1 MEFDIEENLKKLPK
15 KPGVYIMHAEND
27 EIIYVGKAVNLF
39 NRVHSYFRATKKSAK
54 IEKMVTHI
62 NYFEYI
68 VTDSELEAL
77 VLECNLIKEH
87 RPQYNTMLRDDKS
100 YPYIKVTVNE
110 EYPRILFARKPHG
123 DTGASKTKARLYG
136 PYTSSYSVR
145 ETIELINKIY
155 QLRTCNR
162 VLPRDT
168 DKERPCLNYQIHQCQ
183 APCRS
188 GCTNAEKYNEGVRG
202 ALDFLEGNYKPIL
215 NMLEE
220 NMLKASEE
228 LRFEDAAGYRDLLN
242 SVKDV
247 AQKQKI
253 TSSDGADRDVIAMAR
268 NEKNAV
274 VAIFFV
280 RDGRIIGRDHFY
292 MTETAGTGD
301 ADILGSF
308 LKQFYTGTPF
318 IPPQIM
324 IEKEIEDR
332 EVAEEWLSDKRG
344 SKVSILIPRRGIKEK
359 LVELAKKNAEIVLT
373 TDSEKLEREEIRTT
387 RAAQGIADLI
397 GLDNA
402 VRIESYDISNISGFE
417 SVGSMVVFE
426 NGRPRRS
433 DYRKFR
439 IKTVVGPDD
448 YASMNEV
455 LTRRFTRLKNAESV
469 EGAEKTEDS
478 FTRYPDLILM
488 DGGRGQVNIALE
500 VLEKLGLDIP
510 VAGMVKDDRHRTRGI
525 YYNNVEQPIDTHSES
540 FHLITRIQDETHR
553 FAITYHRNLRSN
565 AQIHSILDDI
575 QGIGD
580 KRRKALMKEFGSI
593 EAVAEATDEEL
604 AAAPGMNARAAKAVR
619 DFFEARKKGNIMR
632 DETPYEPASEP
643 GEDS

>member
-1 MEFDIEENLKKLPK
+1 
-15 KPGVYIMHAEND
+15 MHAEND

-123 DTGASKTKARLYG
+123 DTGASKTKAKLYG

-359 LVELAKKNAEIVLT
+359 LVELTKKNAEIVLT

-439 IKTVVGPDD
+439 IKTVVGPND

-455 LTRRFTRLKNAESV
+455 LTRRFTRLKNAGGSEDM
-469 EGAEKTEDS
+469 EDS
-478 FTRYPDLILM
+478 FTRYPNLILM

-500 VLEKLGLDIP
+500 VLEKLGLSIP
-510 VAGMVKDDRHRTRGI
+510 VAGMVKDDHHRTRGI

-565 AQIHSILDDI
+565 AQVHSILDDI

-593 EAVAEATDEEL
+593 EAVAEATREEL
-604 AAAPGMNARAAKAVR
+604 AAAPGMNARAAGAVK
-619 DFFEARKKGNIMR
+619 DFFEARKNGNIMR
-632 DETPYEPASEP
+632 DETMYTA
-643 GEDS
+643 GEDPGTNS

>member
-123 DTGASKTKARLYG
+123 DTGASKTKAKLYG

-359 LVELAKKNAEIVLT
+359 LVELTKKNAEIVLT

-439 IKTVVGPDD
+439 IKTVVGPND

-455 LTRRFTRLKNAESV
+455 LTRRFTRLKNAGGSEDM
-469 EGAEKTEDS
+469 EDS
-478 FTRYPDLILM
+478 FTRYPNLILM

-500 VLEKLGLDIP
+500 VLEKLGLSIP
-510 VAGMVKDDRHRTRGI
+510 VAGMVKDDHHRTRGI

-565 AQIHSILDDI
+565 AQVHSILDDI

-593 EAVAEATDEEL
+593 EAVAEATREEL
-604 AAAPGMNARAAKAVR
+604 AAAPGMNARAAGAVK
-619 DFFEARKKGNIMR
+619 DFFEARKNGNIMR
-632 DETPYEPASEP
+632 DETMYTA
-643 GEDS
+643 GEDPGTNS

>member
-15 KPGVYIMHAEND
+15 KPGVYIMHAKND
-27 EIIYVGKAVNLF
+27 EIIYVGKAINLF

-54 IEKMVTHI
+54 IEKMVSHI

-123 DTGASKTKARLYG
+123 DTGAAKTKAKLYG

-162 VLPRDT
+162 VLPRDI

-228 LRFEDAAGYRDLLN
+228 LRFEDAASYRDLLN
-242 SVKDV
+242 SVRDV

-324 IEKEIEDR
+324 VEQEIEDR
-332 EVAEEWLSDKRG
+332 EVAEEWLSEKRG
-344 SKVSILIPRRGIKEK
+344 SKVSILVPRRGIKEK
-359 LVELAKKNAEIVLT
+359 LVELTKKNAEIVLT
-373 TDSEKLEREEIRTT
+373 TDSEKLEREEQRTT

-455 LTRRFTRLKNAESV
+455 LTRRFTRLKNAEGS
-469 EGAEKTEDS
+469 EKTEDS

>member
-1 MEFDIEENLKKLPK
+1 
-15 KPGVYIMHAEND
+15 MHAEND

-123 DTGASKTKARLYG
+123 DTGASKTKAKLYG

-359 LVELAKKNAEIVLT
+359 LVELTKKNAEIVLT

-439 IKTVVGPDD
+439 IKTVVGPND

-455 LTRRFTRLKNAESV
+455 LTRRFTRLKNAGGSEDM
-469 EGAEKTEDS
+469 EDS

-500 VLEKLGLDIP
+500 VLEKLGLSIP
-510 VAGMVKDDRHRTRGI
+510 VAGMVKDDHHRTRGI

-565 AQIHSILDDI
+565 AQVHSILDDI

-593 EAVAEATDEEL
+593 EAVAEATREEL
-604 AAAPGMNARAAKAVR
+604 AAAPGMNARAAGAVK
-619 DFFEARKKGNIMR
+619 DFFEARKNSNIMR
-632 DETPYEPASEP
+632 DETLYTA
-643 GEDS
+643 GEDPGTNS

>member
-15 KPGVYIMHAEND
+15 KPGVYIMHAKND
-27 EIIYVGKAVNLF
+27 EIIYVGKAINLF

-54 IEKMVTHI
+54 IEKMVSHI

-123 DTGASKTKARLYG
+123 DTGAAKTKAKLYG

-162 VLPRDT
+162 VLPRDI

-202 ALDFLEGNYKPIL
+202 ALDFLEGNYRPIL

-228 LRFEDAAGYRDLLN
+228 LRFEDAASYRDLLN
-242 SVKDV
+242 SVRDV

-324 IEKEIEDR
+324 VEQEIEDR
-332 EVAEEWLSDKRG
+332 EVAEEWLSEKRG
-344 SKVSILIPRRGIKEK
+344 SKVSILVPRRGIKEK
-359 LVELAKKNAEIVLT
+359 LVELTKKNAEIVLT
-373 TDSEKLEREEIRTT
+373 TDSEKLEREEQRTT

-455 LTRRFTRLKNAESV
+455 LTRRFTRLKNAEGS
-469 EGAEKTEDS
+469 EKTEDS

-604 AAAPGMNARAAKAVR
+604 AAAPGMNVRAAKAVR

>member
-123 DTGASKTKARLYG
+123 DTGASKTKAKLYG

-145 ETIELINKIY
+145 ETIELINKID

-228 LRFEDAAGYRDLLN
+228 LRFEDAASYRDLLN

-359 LVELAKKNAEIVLT
+359 LVELTKKNAEIVLT

-439 IKTVVGPDD
+439 IKTVVGPND

-455 LTRRFTRLKNAESV
+455 LTRRFTRLKNAGGSEDM
-469 EGAEKTEDS
+469 EDS

-500 VLEKLGLDIP
+500 VLEKLGLSIP
-510 VAGMVKDDRHRTRGI
+510 VAGMVKDDHHRTRGI

-565 AQIHSILDDI
+565 AQVHSILDDI

-593 EAVAEATDEEL
+593 EAVAEATREEL
-604 AAAPGMNARAAKAVR
+604 AAAPGMNARAAGAVK
-619 DFFEARKKGNIMR
+619 DFFEARKNGNIMR
-632 DETPYEPASEP
+632 DETLYTA
-643 GEDS
+643 GEDPGTNS

>member
-27 EIIYVGKAVNLF
+27 EIIYVGKAINLF

-123 DTGASKTKARLYG
+123 DTGASKTKAKLYG
-136 PYTSSYSVR
+136 PYTSAYSVR

-155 QLRTCNR
+155 QLRTCSR

-183 APCRS
+183 APCRT
-188 GCTNAEKYNEGVRG
+188 GCTDPEKYSEGVRG

-215 NMLEE
+215 GMLEE
-220 NMLKASEE
+220 KMLKASEE
-228 LRFEDAAGYRDLLN
+228 LRFEDAAAYRDLLN
-242 SVKDV
+242 SVRDV

-253 TSSDGADRDVIAMAR
+253 TSSDGADRDVIALAR

-292 MTETAGTGD
+292 MTETSGTGD
-301 ADILGSF
+301 ADILDSF
-308 LKQFYTGTPF
+308 LKQFYAGTPF

-332 EVAEEWLSDKRG
+332 EVAEEWLSGKRG

-359 LVELAKKNAEIVLT
+359 LVELTKKNAEIVLM
-373 TDSEKLEREEIRTT
+373 TDSEKLEKEELRTT

-397 GLDNA
+397 GLDKA
-402 VRIESYDISNISGFE
+402 IRIESYDISNISGFE

-426 NGRPRRS
+426 NGRPKRS

-439 IKTVVGPDD
+439 IKTVIGPND

-455 LTRRFTRLKNAESV
+455 LTRRFTRLKNAE
-469 EGAEKTEDS
+469 GGGDMEDS

-500 VLEKLGLDIP
+500 VLDKLGLNIP

-525 YYNNVEQPIDTHSES
+525 YYNNLEQPIDTHSES

-565 AQIHSILDDI
+565 AQIHSVLDDI
-575 QGIGD
+575 QGIGE

-593 EAVAEATDEEL
+593 EAVAEATSEEL
-604 AAAPGMNARAAKAVR
+604 AAAPGMNAGAAKAVKE
-619 DFFEARKKGNIMR
+619 FFESRNRGGIMKYEIPYR
-632 DETPYEPASEP
+632 AGETADA
-643 GEDS
+643 DS

>member
-15 KPGVYIMHAEND
+15 KPGVYIMHSAND

-39 NRVHSYFRATKKSAK
+39 NRVHSYFRNTKKSAK
-54 IEKMVTHI
+54 IQRMVTHI

-77 VLECNLIKEH
+77 VLECNLIKTH

-100 YPYIKVTVNE
+100 YPYIKVTINE
-110 EYPRILFARKPHG
+110 EYPRIIFARKPHG
-123 DTGASKTKARLYG
+123 DTGSSKTKAKLYG
-136 PYTSSYSVR
+136 PYTSAYSVR
-145 ETIELINKIY
+145 DTIELINKIY
-155 QLRTCNR
+155 QLRTCSR
-162 VLPRDT
+162 VLPRDI

-183 APCRS
+183 APCRT
-188 GCTNAEKYNEGVRG
+188 GCTNPERYSEGVRG

-215 NMLEE
+215 NMLKESME
-220 NMLKASEE
+220 KASDE

-292 MTETAGTGD
+292 MTEAVDTGD

-308 LKQFYTGTPF
+308 VKQFYAGTPF
-318 IPPQIM
+318 IPSQIM
-324 IEKEIEDR
+324 IEREIEDM
-332 EVAEEWLSDKRG
+332 EVAGEWLSGKRG

-373 TDSEKLEREEIRTT
+373 TDSEKLEREELRTT

-426 NGRPRRS
+426 NGRPKRS

-439 IKTVVGPDD
+439 IKTVIGPDD

-455 LTRRFTRLKNAESV
+455 LTRRFTRLKNAEGSV
-469 EGAEKTEDS
+469 DMEDS

-500 VLEKLGLDIP
+500 VLERLGLNIP

-525 YYNNVEQPIDTHSES
+525 YYNNIEQPIDNHSES

-565 AQIHSILDDI
+565 AQIHSVLDDI
-575 QGIGD
+575 KGIGN

-593 EAVAEATDEEL
+593 EAVAEASADEL
-604 AAAPGMNARAAKAVR
+604 AAAPGMNAAAAKAVA
-619 DFFEARKKGNIMR
+619 DFFKTRRGNVIK
-632 DETPYEPASEP
+632 DEVEYTIES
-643 GEDS
+643 GSNS

>member
-15 KPGVYIMHAEND
+15 KPGVYIMHAKND
-27 EIIYVGKAVNLF
+27 EIIYVGKAINLF

-54 IEKMVTHI
+54 IEKMVSHI

-123 DTGASKTKARLYG
+123 DTGAAKTKAKLYG

-162 VLPRDT
+162 VLPRDI

-228 LRFEDAAGYRDLLN
+228 LRFEDAAGFRDLLN
-242 SVKDV
+242 SVRDV

-324 IEKEIEDR
+324 VEQEIEDR
-332 EVAEEWLSDKRG
+332 EVAEEWLSEKRG
-344 SKVSILIPRRGIKEK
+344 SKVSILVPRRGIKEK
-359 LVELAKKNAEIVLT
+359 LVELTKKNAEIVLT
-373 TDSEKLEREEIRTT
+373 TDSEKLEREEQRTT

-455 LTRRFTRLKNAESV
+455 LTRRFTRLKNAEGS
-469 EGAEKTEDS
+469 EKTEDS

>member
-15 KPGVYIMHAEND
+15 KPGVYIMHAKND
-27 EIIYVGKAVNLF
+27 EIIYVGKAINLF

-54 IEKMVTHI
+54 IEKMVSHI

-123 DTGASKTKARLYG
+123 DTGAAKTKAKLYG

-162 VLPRDT
+162 VLPRDI

-228 LRFEDAAGYRDLLN
+228 LRFEDAASYRDLLN

-324 IEKEIEDR
+324 VEQEIEDR
-332 EVAEEWLSDKRG
+332 EVAEEWLSEKRG
-344 SKVSILIPRRGIKEK
+344 SKVSILVPRRGIKEK
-359 LVELAKKNAEIVLT
+359 LVELTKKNAEIVLT
-373 TDSEKLEREEIRTT
+373 TDSEKLEREEQRTT

-455 LTRRFTRLKNAESV
+455 LTRRFTRLKNA

-604 AAAPGMNARAAKAVR
+604 AAAPGMNARAARAVR

>member
-1 MEFDIEENLKKLPK
+1 
-15 KPGVYIMHAEND
+15 MHAEND

-39 NRVHSYFRATKKSAK
+39 NRVHSYFRATQKSAK

-123 DTGASKTKARLYG
+123 DTGASKTKAKLYG

-359 LVELAKKNAEIVLT
+359 LVELTKKNAEIVLT

-439 IKTVVGPDD
+439 IKTVVGPND

-455 LTRRFTRLKNAESV
+455 LTRRFTRLKNAGGSEDM
-469 EGAEKTEDS
+469 EDS

-500 VLEKLGLDIP
+500 VLEKLGLSIP
-510 VAGMVKDDRHRTRGI
+510 VAGMVKDDHHRTRGI

-565 AQIHSILDDI
+565 AQVHSILDDI

-593 EAVAEATDEEL
+593 EAVAEATREEL
-604 AAAPGMNARAAKAVR
+604 AAAPGMNARAAGAVK
-619 DFFEARKKGNIMR
+619 DFFEARKNGNIMR
-632 DETPYEPASEP
+632 DETLYTA
-643 GEDS
+643 GEDPGTNS